1 LQRTGIASQLSH
13 GMQTSLP
20 RHSYD
25 HRTQK
30 GRAASDPTASICPI
44 ESAEEVAAFATA
56 SQAVDGAAHIVDLL
70 GLDAGLRLGEATALR
85 WEDCFF
91 GRDANDPHRSL
102 RVRAS
107 RSRGVHLGT
116 TKSGREL

>member
-1 LQRTGIASQLSH
+1 
-13 GMQTSLP
+13 MQTSLP

-56 SQAVDGAAHIVDLL
+56 SQADLPYCGLGGLLLLRHAETLL
-70 GLDAGLRLGEATALR
+70 GVLDPLKCLLAYVTDLSE
-85 WEDCFF
+85 CC
-91 GRDANDPHRSL
+91 
-102 RVRAS
+102 
-107 RSRGVHLGT
+107 
-116 TKSGREL
+116 